1 MQRVLR
7 HRTRVDAHPR
17 GRPNA
22 ERVRRVARRAKQAAD
37 DGRDRCREDLSRQHL
52 RELPHHPRD
61 RREGDRRPGSHA
73 RRLARD
79 HRRGGAREHR
89 REHRREH
96 ARLARRPAAIQAR
109 RAHAERAALERRSRR
124 ARRLPREPQV
134 TAVPLWVRLPA
145 RERVGW
151 LRTVDHKA
159 IGVLYIGMGVAFFAI
174 GGLEALL
181 LRAQLATPEE
191 RLLDPETF
199 NQAFTVHGVTMILL
213 AVVPL
218 LVGFANYLVP
228 LMIGA
233 PDVAFP
239 RLNALS
245 FWLSLVGGVVLYF
258 SFLAGGAPDTGWF
271 SYAPLS
277 ERAFAP
283 GSGVDYY
290 ILGLAVNGAGSII
303 AIAFL
308 SFGVWAH
315 HMFAVGLGDTE
326 NAIFSATSML
336 IAIPTGVK
344 IFNWIATMVGGR
356 LRMTTAMLFAVGF
369 IAMFVIGGLSGVSLA
384 VVPIDLAVTDSYY
397 VVAHLHYVLFGGTM
411 LGIFAGTYYW
421 FPKMT
426 GRLLNEVL
434 GRWHFWMTFVGFN
447 LTFLPQHWLGAVGMP
462 RRVFTYAAST
472 GWGPLN
478 LLSTIGAAILAIAMV
493 IFFVNL
499 VRSLRSGE
507 IAGDDPWD
515 AFTLEWA
522 TTSPPPPENFAS
534 IPAVTGRRPLWDR
547 KHPEL
552 RDAS

>member
-1 MQRVLR
+1 EVYIM
-7 HRTRVDAHPR
+7 
-17 GRPNA
+17 
-22 ERVRRVARRAKQAAD
+22 
-37 DGRDRCREDLSRQHL
+37 
-52 RELPHHPRD
+52 
-61 RREGDRRPGSHA
+61 
-73 RRLARD
+73 
-79 HRRGGAREHR
+79 
-89 REHRREH
+89 
-96 ARLARRPAAIQAR
+96 I
-109 RAHAERAALERRSRR
+109 
-124 ARRLPREPQV
+124 
-134 TAVPLWVRLPA
+134 LPA
-145 RERVGW
+145 M
-151 LRTVDHKA
+151 
-159 IGVLYIGMGVAFFAI
+159 GMISEVIPVFSRKPIFGYAF
-174 GGLEALL
+174 
-181 LRAQLATPEE
+181 
-191 RLLDPETF
+191 
-199 NQAFTVHGVTMILL
+199 V
-213 AVVPL
+213 
-218 LVGFANYLVP
+218 
-228 LMIGA
+228 
-233 PDVAFP
+233 
-239 RLNALS
+239 
-245 FWLSLVGGVVLYF
+245 
-258 SFLAGGAPDTGWF
+258 
-271 SYAPLS
+271 
-277 ERAFAP
+277 
-283 GSGVDYY
+283 
-290 ILGLAVNGAGSII
+290 AGSSV

-344 IFNWIATMVGGR
+344 IFNWIATMIGGR

-411 LGIFAGTYYW
+411 LGIFAGAYYW

-426 GRLLNEVL
+426 GRLLSETL
-434 GRWHFWMTFVGFN
+434 GRWHFWTTFAGFN

-534 IPAVTGRRPLWDR
+534 IPAVTGRRPPARSRFSEAAARWRLRRGLRVAAGSRPRSSLVRYSSPVRAASTRGFWARGSVPAARSSAQRSSRSQGSTGCTSLRALWR
-547 KHPEL
+547 SGRSSP
-552 RDAS
+552 RTVVVGVPCTRSRGRP

>member
-1 MQRVLR
+1 M
-7 HRTRVDAHPR
+7 T
-17 GRPNA
+17 
-22 ERVRRVARRAKQAAD
+22 
-37 DGRDRCREDLSRQHL
+37 
-52 RELPHHPRD
+52 
-61 RREGDRRPGSHA
+61 
-73 RRLARD
+73 
-79 HRRGGAREHR
+79 
-89 REHRREH
+89 
-96 ARLARRPAAIQAR
+96 AI
-109 RAHAERAALERRSRR
+109 
-124 ARRLPREPQV
+124 
-134 TAVPLWVRLPA
+134 PLWVRRPA
-145 RERVGW
+145 GERVGW
-151 LRTVDHKA
+151 LRTVDHKE

-181 LRAQLATPEE
+181 LRAQLATPEAS
-191 RLLDPETF
+191 LVDPETF

-218 LVGFANYLVP
+218 LVGFANYMVP

-245 FWLSLVGGVVLYF
+245 FWLSLVGGIVLYF

-283 GSGVDYY
+283 STGVDYY
-290 ILGLAVNGAGSII
+290 ILGLAVNGAGTII
-303 AIAFL
+303 GAINLTVTILLMRCPGMTISRVPLFVWMTLVTSVLILGAYPALTAALVMLLVDRQLGGHFFDPAGGGQAVLWQHLFWFFGHPEVYIMVLPAMGMISEVIPVFSRKPIFGYAFVAGSSVAIAFL

-344 IFNWIATMVGGR
+344 IFNWIATMIGGR

-369 IAMFVIGGLSGVSLA
+369 IAMFVIGGLSGVALA
-384 VVPIDLAVTDSYY
+384 VVPIDLAVTDSYF

-411 LGIFAGTYYW
+411 LGIFAGAYYW

-426 GRLLNEVL
+426 GRLLSERL
-434 GRWHFWMTFVGFN
+434 GRWHFWLTFAGFN
-447 LTFLPQHWLGAVGMP
+447 LTFLPQHWLGAAGMP

-478 LLSTIGAAILAIAMV
+478 LISTIGAAILAVAMV
-493 IFFVNL
+493 VFFVNL
-499 VRSLRSGE
+499 ARSLRSGE

-515 AFTLEWA
+515 AFTLEWS
-522 TTSPPPPENFAS
+522 TTSPPPPENFRR

-552 RDAS
+552 RDAR

>member
-1 MQRVLR
+1 
-7 HRTRVDAHPR
+7 
-17 GRPNA
+17 
-22 ERVRRVARRAKQAAD
+22 
-37 DGRDRCREDLSRQHL
+37 
-52 RELPHHPRD
+52 
-61 RREGDRRPGSHA
+61 
-73 RRLARD
+73 
-79 HRRGGAREHR
+79 
-89 REHRREH
+89 
-96 ARLARRPAAIQAR
+96 
-109 RAHAERAALERRSRR
+109 
-124 ARRLPREPQV
+124 V
-134 TAVPLWVRLPA
+134 TAIPLWVRRPA
-145 RERVGW
+145 SERVGW
-151 LRTVDHKA
+151 LRTVDHKE
-159 IGVLYIGMGVAFFAI
+159 IGVLYIGMGVAFFAV

-181 LRAQLATPEE
+181 LRAQLATPES
-191 RLLDPETF
+191 RLIDPSTYD
-199 NQAFTVHGVTMILL
+199 QAFTVHGVTMILL
-213 AVVPL
+213 AIVPL

-233 PDVAFP
+233 PDVAYP

-245 FWLSLVGGVVLYF
+245 FWLSLVGGIILYF

-271 SYAPLS
+271 SYAPLA
-277 ERAFAP
+277 ERSFAP
-283 GSGVDYY
+283 GPGVDYY
-290 ILGLAVNGAGSII
+290 ILGLAVNGAGTII
-303 AIAFL
+303 GAINLTVTILLMRCPGMAISRVPLFVWMTLVTTILILGAYPALTAALVMLFVDRQLGGHFFDPAGGGQAVLWQHLFWFFGHPEVYIMVLPAMGMISEIIPVFSGKPIFGYRFVAGSSVAIAFL

-315 HMFAVGLGDTE
+315 HMFAVGLGEME

-336 IAIPTGVK
+336 IAVPTGVK

-356 LRMTTAMLFAVGF
+356 IRLTTPMLFAIGF

-411 LGIFAGTYYW
+411 LGVFAGGYYW

-426 GRLLNEVL
+426 GRLLDEGL
-434 GRWHFWMTFVGFN
+434 GKLHFWATFAGFN

-478 LLSTIGAAILAIAMV
+478 LVSTIGAAILAVAMV
-493 IFFVNL
+493 IFAVNL

-507 IAGDDPWD
+507 VAGDDPWD

-522 TTSPPPPENFAS
+522 TSSPPPPENFPVT
-534 IPAVTGRRPLWDR
+534 PAVSGRRPLWDR

-552 RDAS
+552 RDPS